1 MGITNLKHCENFIM
15 IDRARIDLGNYI
27 IGRLEKGGRIF
38 EMLIDPEQAWEAKK
52 IIREEINR
60 RLKSGSKKSR
70 LTIDEIINDP
80 KINLELIFESFT
92 VFEDLRRGK
101 EATDGD
107 MEAIFETTDGKRIS
121 GYILLDGEIQWT
133 KTQREEEKQKKL
145 KQIISIISKNAI
157 NPQNKK
163 PHPYQRIEKA
173 IEEAKV
179 NIDIMKNA
187 EEQVGDVI
195 KKIQAIIPIRME
207 QVELAIK
214 IPSSFTAKGYGIVA
228 QLAQIKKEEWQSDGS
243 WVSIVNLPAGLQM
256 ELIDKLNKLT
266 HGRVQTKLLK
276 A

>member
-1 MGITNLKHCENFIM
+1 M

-27 IGRLEKGGRIF
+27 IGSLEKGGRTF

-70 LTIDEIINDP
+70 MTVDEILNEP

-92 VFEDLRRGK
+92 VFEDLKRGK
-101 EATDGD
+101 KATDGD

-121 GYILLDGEIQWT
+121 GHILLDGELQWT
-133 KTQREEEKQKKL
+133 KSQREEERQKKM
-145 KQIISIISKNAI
+145 KQIITIISKNAI

-179 NIDIMKNA
+179 NIDVMKNA
-187 EEQVGDVI
+187 EEQVDDII

-214 IPSSFTAKGYGIVA
+214 IPSTFTAKGYGIVA

-243 WVSIVNLPAGLQM
+243 WVSIVSLPAGLQM

-276 A
+276 S